1 MTESTRSESSDV
13 YRRLRDEVVERG
25 LCTHCGTCAGL
36 SGGNIDMVR
45 GGSGPLPVSQRDD
58 SSTLTELAYQAC
70 PGLGINYPQLFRW
83 FFDGLPH
90 NWLIGA
96 YRQIFLGYS
105 LIPRIRRCGSSG
117 GVITQTLLYLLEN
130 DLIDGGIVLQHGS
143 PEAWLSTPMIAR
155 TAEEIEAAAQSV
167 YVPVPVNTILAE
179 VESFDGRLA
188 YVGLPDQVA
197 AIRQLQRLGH
207 AGAKKIEYVIG
218 PYVGTIMYLD
228 SIRSYLR
235 SKCAKKLE
243 DIAELRY
250 REGEWPGCLQIKLKS
265 GEILRE
271 NKFYY
276 NYLIPF
282 YLTKSTLLS
291 VDFTNELTDISV
303 GDAWNPQLEERGG
316 GFSVVLARTELGS
329 RLLKEMKDR
338 GLLALDELSLDAAL
352 AMHGHMLDFKKRG
365 AFIRMAWLRRFGR
378 AVPQYG
384 YAPEHISIVRRFVE
398 LFISGILLAGH
409 SRLAR
414 YLVERIPLK
423 LIGPLFDV
431 LRKAWKRISK
441 PTKRSGL
448 RTMTFR
454 IDPSTQSDR

>member
-1 MTESTRSESSDV
+1 M
-13 YRRLRDEVVERG
+13 LR
-25 LCTHCGTCAGL
+25 
-36 SGGNIDMVR
+36 
-45 GGSGPLPVSQRDD
+45 GSQGPLPVSQWNHD
-58 SSTLTELAYQAC
+58 SSSLTELAYKAC

-83 FFDGLPH
+83 FFDDLPQ
-90 NWLIGA
+90 NWLVGV
-96 YRQIFLGYS
+96 YRQIFLGHS
-105 LIPRIRRCGSSG
+105 SVPRIRRAGSSG
-117 GVITQTLLYLLEN
+117 GVITHTLLYLLEN
-130 DLIDGGIVLQHGS
+130 DLIDAAVVLQHGC

-155 TAEEIEAAAQSV
+155 TAKQIEAAAQSV

-179 VESFDGRLA
+179 IDSFDGRLA

-197 AIRQLQRLGH
+197 AIRELQRLGH
-207 AGAKKIEYVIG
+207 VGAKKIEYVLG

-235 SKCAKKLE
+235 SKSGKELE

-250 REGEWPGCLQIKLKS
+250 REGEWPGHLQAKLTS

-271 NKFYY
+271 KKFYY

-282 YLTKSTLLS
+282 YLTTSTLLS

-303 GDAWNPQLEERGG
+303 GDAWNPQLEERGE
-316 GFSVVLARTELGS
+316 GFSVVLARTERGS
-329 RLLKEMKDR
+329 RVLKEMKDT
-338 GLLALDELSLDAAL
+338 GLLELEELSLDSAL

-365 AFIRMAWLRRFGR
+365 TFIRMDWRRRFGR

-384 YAPEHISIVRRFVE
+384 YAPEDIPIVRRIVE
-398 LFISGILLAGH
+398 LFISGILLIGH

-414 YLVERIPLK
+414 YLVERLPLK
-423 LIGPLFDV
+423 VIGPLFDV
-431 LRKAWKRISK
+431 LRKTWKRISK

-448 RTMTFR
+448 RTMRFR
-454 IDPSTQSDR
+454 IDSPTQSNP